1 MFTSKRKL
9 IQFSYDIAGVFPK
22 FWHVLVLQ
30 EFQEFQ
36 DQTPLYPIKWVAREY
51 SCLIPA
57 QHWEYFQRE
66 TQIYVFVLKNS
77 TMFTVTQQY
86 TLLTIMNDRQMTKH
100 HQEQIYSMQKLPR
113 NTSWEYNIVVP
124 QGQGVMGGRCTLL
137 VVQEITKR
145 DGIQGTD

>member
-1 MFTSKRKL
+1 MTLQAFSPNFGMF
-9 IQFSYDIAGVFPK
+9 QFSKNSRSFRTK
-22 FWHVLVLQ
+22 
-30 EFQEFQ
+30 
-36 DQTPLYPIKWVAREY
+36 TPLHPIKWVAREY

-57 QHWEYFQRE
+57 QHWEYFSRE

-86 TLLTIMNDRQMTKH
+86 TLLTIINDRQMTKH

-113 NTSWEYNIVVP
+113 NTPQEYNIVVP
-124 QGQGVMGGRCTLL
+124 QGQGVMGGRCTLF
-137 VVQEITKR
+137 VVQEISKR